1 MDFIQG
7 QQVIA
12 SLGVWSHGQE
22 QFSDWHRLWLCL
34 QLYGTYWSDH
44 TLKLLEITGDY
55 YGLLEITGD
64 Y

>member
-1 MDFIQG
+1 MVKSNFQIDTG
-7 QQVIA
+7 WG
-12 SLGVWSHGQE
+12 L
-22 QFSDWHRLWLCL
+22 RL

-55 YGLLEITGD
+55 RRLLWITRD